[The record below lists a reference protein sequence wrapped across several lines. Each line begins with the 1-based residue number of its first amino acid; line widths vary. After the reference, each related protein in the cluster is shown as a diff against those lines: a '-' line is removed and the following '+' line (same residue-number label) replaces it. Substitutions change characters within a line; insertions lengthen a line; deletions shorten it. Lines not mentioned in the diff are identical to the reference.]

1 MANPDERNN
10 TRKYLKYVVRA
21 ATAAEK
27 PRAKSGRM
35 FRRNAATV
43 RTEPDSPH
51 RTAGRRGIGSFAPI
65 GPLPGRMSSRL
76 AVALRACV
84 RTEPEK
90 TSPDDT
96 PFHRQPHAR
105 NRCPSD
111 RLQQVIPGT
120 RIAANHSSEPTLT
133 DPSGTGKSLP
143 PVQAPRRT
151 HRNGTVATRR
161 PCTAPGPSSP
171 IPSAPTAPAASA
183 ASRPFRPGRHKKS
196 PNLSPGS
203 FRLRCFELFIRGRP
217 LFAVQIPHQPAS
229 EIPRDYN
236 LLVRSFTSSPSNR
249 CSTRWA

>member
-10 TRKYLKYVVRA
+10 TRKYLKYAVRA

-35 FRRNAATV
+35 LRRNAATV

-65 GPLPGRMSSRL
+65 GPLTGRMSSRL
-76 AVALRACV
+76 AVAIRACDPH
-84 RTEPEK
+84 RTGKDIAGRYPIPP
-90 TSPDDT
+90 TTACQPRSPS
-96 PFHRQPHAR
+96 
-105 NRCPSD
+105 N

-120 RIAANHSSEPTLT
+120 RIAANHSSEPPLT
-133 DPSGTGKSLP
+133 DPSGTGKVP
-143 PVQAPRRT
+143 A
-151 HRNGTVATRR
+151 A
-161 PCTAPGPSSP
+161 GPSSP
-171 IPSAPTAPAASA
+171 LHAPERSLPGVPAQRPAPLRRFHPPRPHPQLQPPRDRSGREGTKRARTSVRALSAY
-183 ASRPFRPGRHKKS
+183 GV
-196 PNLSPGS
+196 
-203 FRLRCFELFIRGRP
+203 FELFIRGRP
-217 LFAVQIPHQPAS
+217 LFAVQIPHQPAP